1 LSAQPNYPLY
11 DMPEQPPLPPKH
23 HHGWGRIVGW
33 IALGLLAL
41 ILLLVIVGAILLH
54 NQSFKAYLLNKAQ
67 QQASEA
73 LGAPVHLQSY
83 DLHLSHLSLDMYGV
97 VVDSAPPF
105 QQTPL
110 LQVDHIALGLKITS
124 LLHRTYYLDDIAID
138 HPVVHV
144 IVDKQGR
151 DNLPQT
157 KKSNTQSQTN
167 IFDLGIRH
175 FNLSKGEVYYNDEKM
190 PLAAD
195 LNNVSFQSAFDSTAR
210 KYSGELAYTD
220 GNITYG
226 TFNPLKHDL
235 DAKFAATPTTLT
247 LDPASV
253 TSGATKIKMS
263 ATLVD
268 YGNPQI
274 SAKYDASV
282 DGAELRRIMKNPQVP
297 EGTVQVVGTAQ
308 LKNTPNTPNTPTINN
323 VVADGDVTSG
333 RLRFR
338 SPSFSGDINDVRMH
352 YAVSGGNADL
362 KGLHAQLLGGTID
375 GNAQMQDI
383 AGNSKSHAAVDLN
396 NISLAALKSLAGKS
410 ATAQQVALNGRLNGN
425 VDARWGKT
433 IDNLFAT
440 ANAKIAGGVA
450 AAKNGSNAVP
460 VNGDIHAKYDAA
472 TKTVA
477 FNQSYIKTPQ
487 TSLTLN
493 GEVSNRASL
502 QVAMQSNDLHELE
515 TVADI
520 FRTPAPGQAQVQPL
534 GLYGTANFNG
544 SVRGTTAA
552 PHLTG
557 TLNAANLRVKD
568 SQWRSL
574 RADVDASP
582 SQASLRNGQLQDMK
596 NGHIGFN
603 VSAGLRDWAFTDRSP
618 IQVAV
623 NATQLNVADLA
634 HMAGSQAPV
643 TGTLAADVKLTGTE
657 LNPQGNGSVTLTQA
671 KVYGEPLQNANI
683 KFQGTGNEIHGN
695 AAVRL
700 VAGSADGTFSYAP
713 KTKAYDVQ
721 LKSSGI
727 KLEQL
732 QTVKDR
738 NMHLA
743 GTVNLNASGKG
754 TVDNPQLV
762 ASLTL
767 PSLQV
772 QNQTFKGITLQANVA
787 NHLANVALDSEVLN
801 TSIRGKGTVQL
812 TGDYETNAT
821 LDTQLVQLQPI
832 LALYAPS
839 QAANITGQTELHAT
853 LRGPLKNKKLV
864 EAHVTIPTLQVKY
877 KNAVQIGATNP
888 LHIDYENGI
897 VKLQRASIK
906 GTDTDLTVE
915 GSVPVSNMNAAPM
928 ALTLLGTVNL
938 QLAQI
943 FDPDV
948 TSSGELRFN
957 VHSTGVRADQN
968 AQGTVDIVNA
978 SFVMAGVPVGL
989 DNGNGTLTLTGDR
1002 LTISKFAGN
1011 VGGGQVTARGAVMY
1025 RPSVSFDLAVAAH
1038 NVRALYP
1045 DSVREAVNGDLTLTG
1060 NMEDATLGGNVNVSS
1075 ISFTPDF
1082 DLNEFLGQFSGA
1094 DNPPPTRGFAQNVQ
1108 LDINVRS
1115 GGGVNLVS
1123 RALSLQ
1129 ANANLHVQGSLAEPV
1144 ILGRVNLNG
1153 GDLIFMGNRY
1163 VLQGGTVDFVNPAET
1178 TPNVNVSVNTT
1189 VQQYNVQMQ
1198 FRGTPDHMHT
1208 SYTSDPALPP
1218 SDIINLLAFGKTTE
1232 ASAANP
1238 SPPAN
1243 LAAQSM
1249 IASQVSSQIT
1259 SRVSKLAGIS
1269 QLSVD
1274 PVLGGNGSQQNPGAR
1289 VTVQQRV
1296 TSNLFVTFSTDVT
1309 ETSDEVVQLEYRKS
1323 PRVSYSATRDQN
1335 GGFGF
1340 DVKIHKKW

>member
-1 LSAQPNYPLY
+1 MSAQPNYPLY
-11 DMPEQPPLPPKH
+11 DLPEQPPLPPKH
-23 HHGWGRIVGW
+23 RGWGHIAGW
-33 IALGLLAL
+33 IALGVLAL
-41 ILLLVIVGAILLH
+41 IALLVIVAAILLH
-54 NQSFKAYLLNKAQ
+54 SGSFKHYLLTKAE
-67 QQASEA
+67 QQASDA
-73 LGAPVHLQSY
+73 LGAPVRLQSY

-110 LQVDHIALGLKITS
+110 LQVDHVALALKITS

-157 KKSNTQSQTN
+157 KESNTQSHTN

-175 FNLSKGEVYYNDEKM
+175 FNLSKGEVHYNDDKM
-190 PLAAD
+190 PLSAD

-226 TFNPLKHDL
+226 RFNPLKHDL

-253 TSGATKIKMS
+253 TSGVTKIRMS
-263 ATLVD
+263 ATLQD

-297 EGTVQVVGTAQ
+297 EGTVQLVGTAQ
-308 LKNTPNTPNTPTINN
+308 FKNTPNTPAINN
-323 VVADGDVTSG
+323 AVAEGDVTS
-333 RLRFR
+333 RTLRFR
-338 SPSFSGDINDVRMH
+338 SSGFNGDINDVRAH
-352 YAVSGGNADL
+352 YAVSGGNVDV

-375 GNAQMQDI
+375 GDAQMQDI
-383 AGNSKSHAAVDLN
+383 AGNSKSHAALDLH
-396 NISLAALKSLAGKS
+396 NISFAALKNLAGKS
-410 ATAQQVALNGRLNGN
+410 ASTRQVTVNGKLNGD

-433 IDNLFAT
+433 MDTLIAA

-460 VNGDIHAKYDAA
+460 VNGDLHVKYDAA

-520 FRTPAPGQAQVQPL
+520 FRTSAPGQSQVQPL

-544 SVRGTTAA
+544 SVRGSTSA
-552 PHLTG
+552 PHLNG
-557 TLNAANLRVKD
+557 TLNAAKLRLKG
-568 SQWRSL
+568 SQWRAL
-574 RADVDASP
+574 RTDIDASP
-582 SQASLRNGQLQDMK
+582 SHASLSNGRLQDMK

-603 VSAGLRDWAFTDRSP
+603 LSAGLRDWSFTPNSP
-618 IQVAV
+618 IQVSV
-623 NATQLNVADLA
+623 NAAQLNAADLVQ
-634 HMAGSQAPV
+634 MAGSQAPV
-643 TGTLAADVKLTGTE
+643 TGILAADVRLNGTE
-657 LNPQGNGSVTLTQA
+657 LNPQGQGSVTLSQA
-671 KVYGEPLQNANI
+671 KVYGEPVQNAAVI
-683 KFQGTGNEIHGN
+683 FQGTGNEVHGS
-695 AAVRL
+695 ASLRL
-700 VAGSADGTFSYAP
+700 VAGGADGNFSYAP
-713 KTKAYDVQ
+713 RTKAYVVQ

-743 GTVNLNASGKG
+743 GTVDLNASGKG
-754 TVDNPQLV
+754 TLDDPHLV
-762 ASLTL
+762 ANLRVPTL
-767 PSLQV
+767 HV
-772 QNQTFKGITLQANVA
+772 QNQTFKGITLQANIA

-812 TGDYETNAT
+812 TGDYLTDAT
-821 LDTQLVQLQPI
+821 LDTQRVELQPI

-853 LRGPLKNKKLV
+853 LRGPLKNKNLM
-864 EAHVTIPTLQVKY
+864 EAHATIPTLQVKY
-877 KNAVQIGATNP
+877 KDAVQIGAAGP
-888 LHIDYENGI
+888 LHIDYVDGV

-915 GSVPVSNMNAAPM
+915 GSIPTNISGAPL

-943 FDPDV
+943 FDPDI

-957 VHSTGVRADQN
+957 VHSSGVSSDQN
-968 AQGTVDIVNA
+968 AQGTIDIVNA

-989 DNGNGTLTLTGDR
+989 DNGNGTLTLSGDR
-1002 LTISKFAGN
+1002 LTISRFAGEA
-1011 VGGGQVTARGAVMY
+1011 GGGEVTARGAVLY

-1060 NMEDATLGGNVNVSS
+1060 NMDNATLGGNVNVSS

-1094 DNPPPTRGFAQNVQ
+1094 DNPPPTRGFAQNMQ
-1108 LDINVRS
+1108 LNINLRS

-1129 ANANLHVQGSLAEPV
+1129 ANANLHVQGSLAQPV

-1163 VLQGGTVDFVNPAET
+1163 VLQGGTVDFINPAET

-1208 SYTSDPALPP
+1208 NYTSDPALPP

-1232 ASAANP
+1232 ASEANP

-1259 SRVSKLAGIS
+1259 SRISKFAGIS

-1274 PVLGGNGSQQNPGAR
+1274 PVLGGNGSQENPGAR

-1296 TSNLFVTFSTDVT
+1296 TGSLFVTFSTDVT
-1309 ETSDEVVQLEYRKS
+1309 STGSEVVQLEYRKS